1 MTRSVVQV
9 LCEPHWFKGSLDD
22 LAAVRK
28 AVEPMGADRPALL
41 RKDFLLDEY
50 QLWEARLY
58 GADTVL
64 LIVAILNDE
73 QLTTLMAQ
81 SRAMGM
87 EPLVEVANAGEMKRA
102 LALNA
107 RIIGINNRNL
117 HDFTVDMGNTT
128 TLTSGLGKPPAPPR
142 VLSVSERCPSARSNR
157 AFANRS
163 CAACLCIADMGGA
176 TIFLALSGITGPES
190 VSPYKSA
197 GVHGVLVGEAL
208 MRSEDPM
215 ALVDAMR
222 TAPAM

>member
-1 MTRSVVQV
+1 M
-9 LCEPHWFKGSLDD
+9 LCEPHWFKGTLAD

-28 AVEPMGADRPALL
+28 AVEPLGEGRPAIL

-64 LIVAILNDE
+64 LIVAILSDE

-87 EPLVEVANAGEMKRA
+87 EPLVEVANAPEMKRA

-128 TLTSGLGKPPAPPR
+128 TLTSGLGTTDR
-142 VLSVSERCPSARSNR
+142 RSLCLSL
-157 AFANRS
+157 
-163 CAACLCIADMGGA
+163 CLPCVCVCVCVCVCHE
-176 TIFLALSGITGPES
+176 LC
-190 VSPYKSA
+190 
-197 GVHGVLVGEAL
+197 
-208 MRSEDPM
+208 
-215 ALVDAMR
+215 
-222 TAPAM
+222 

>member
-1 MTRSVVQV
+1 MHRSVLQV

-64 LIVAILNDE
+64 LIVAILSDE

-87 EPLVEVANAGEMKRA
+87 EPLVEVANAPEMKRA

-128 TLTSGLGKPPAPPR
+128 TLTSGLGTTDRRSLCLSLCLPCVCVCACVTSFADRLGAAVHRYERLDDLPR
-142 VLSVSERCPSARSNR
+142 
-157 AFANRS
+157 
-163 CAACLCIADMGGA
+163 
-176 TIFLALSGITGPES
+176 ALWHHG
-190 VSPYKSA
+190 A
-197 GVHGVLVGEAL
+197 GVRQPLQVSGCA
-208 MRSEDPM
+208 RC
-215 ALVDAMR
+215 AR
-222 TAPAM
+222 R